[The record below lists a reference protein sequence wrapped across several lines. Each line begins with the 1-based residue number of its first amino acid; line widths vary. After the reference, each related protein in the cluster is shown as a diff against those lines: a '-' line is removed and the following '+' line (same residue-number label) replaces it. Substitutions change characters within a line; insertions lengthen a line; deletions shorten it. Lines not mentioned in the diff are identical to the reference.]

1 MIRLFNIL
9 RRQSTT
15 AWIVILGLAVRL
27 VYFFPIAHR
36 PLASDAASYY
46 RMAAD
51 LAQGRHFIP
60 FWPPGLPL
68 YLAMTFKVFG
78 ASESVARLA
87 MLPIYLVLSYAL
99 YRLSLSLASEHAAGN
114 LALLPLS
121 FAPGMICASVEP
133 TTELPSAM
141 LLTLVAYGLTC
152 VKTVQSRNE
161 LKRAEVSTISLLL
174 GIAIGCLVLLRPAS
188 LILLF
193 FAPFYLAWRTKIRLS
208 GLVVCL
214 IPAVMV
220 LAWIGY
226 VRHTT
231 GQMVMINT
239 ANAKNLYYGNNS
251 QTPLYRTW
259 WQGSHHESESNLAPE
274 ALDPLAQQ
282 TKYSKLAREYIGQ
295 HPGLFLLRSLN
306 RVCVFFAPDT
316 YTGASAIEVYGASK
330 PIGMS
335 IIALDSAIYF
345 IAAIGSLFYLAS
357 LPGLK
362 LSCAASRQHV
372 MGDRQ
377 IRACLLLGLVLLY
390 ACPYFIA
397 FSHPRYH
404 FPIEPLLMAASSAFT
419 LPFIQGTPQVELGMV
434 RKRRF
439 ALVAAITLFLAVQVE
454 FVVILARAG
463 LV

>member
-1 MIRLFNIL
+1 
-9 RRQSTT
+9 
-15 AWIVILGLAVRL
+15 VILGLAVRL
-27 VYFFPIAHR
+27 VYFFSIAHR

-46 RMAAD
+46 QMAAD

-78 ASESVARLA
+78 TSQTVARLA

-114 LALLPLS
+114 LALLPLA
-121 FAPGMICASVEP
+121 FAPGMVCASVEP

-152 VKTVQSRNE
+152 VKTAQSQNGMR
-161 LKRAEVSTISLLL
+161 RAEVSTISSLL

-193 FAPFYLAWRTKIRLS
+193 FAPFYLAWRTKSHLS
-208 GLVVCL
+208 GLAVSL

-259 WQGSHHESESNLAPE
+259 WQGSHHESESSLALD

-282 TKYSKLAREYIGQ
+282 AKYSRLAREYIGQ

-316 YTGASAIEVYGASK
+316 YAGASAIEVYGTSK
-330 PIGMS
+330 PIGMT
-335 IIALDSAIYF
+335 IIALDSTVYF
-345 IAAIGSLFYLAS
+345 IAAIGSLFYLAALPS
-357 LPGLK
+357 LKFGY
-362 LSCAASRQHV
+362 AASSESISD
-372 MGDRQ
+372 DRK

-404 FPIEPLLMAASSAFT
+404 FPIEPLLMAASSVFI
-419 LPFIQGTPQVELGMV
+419 LPFIQGTPQVELGLV
-434 RKRRF
+434 RKRRL
-439 ALVAAITLFLAVQVE
+439 ALAAAITLFLAIQVE